1 MSVGGFLVGREE
13 SRRLKVQQ
21 CGGTR
26 SLPSH
31 HAWPELGTT
40 ATQSKSP
47 VPEGQ
52 RPGQG
57 AAIPEKQG
65 SWRESSRPRQPPFL

>member
-13 SRRLKVQQ
+13 SKMLRVQR
-21 CGGTR
+21 CGRIR
-26 SLPSH
+26 SPPSH

-47 VPEGQ
+47 IPEGQ

-57 AAIPEKQG
+57 ATIPEK
-65 SWRESSRPRQPPFL
+65 